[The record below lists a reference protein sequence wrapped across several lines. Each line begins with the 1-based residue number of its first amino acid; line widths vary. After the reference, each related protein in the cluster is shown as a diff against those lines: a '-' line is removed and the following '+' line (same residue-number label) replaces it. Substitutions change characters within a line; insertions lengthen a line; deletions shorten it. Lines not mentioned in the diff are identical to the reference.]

1 MTRGLIGRKIGMSRV
16 YKDNGD
22 MVPVTVI
29 EVGPCSVSQ
38 VKTPEKDGYYAVQL
52 AYGDVKEKNLTKP
65 EVEHLKKNGITPK
78 RHLKEFRLEGD
89 APSIGSTINIAD
101 VFKELD
107 DIKVT
112 GTTKGKG
119 FQGVVKKYGFHGGP
133 QAHGSRFHRHPGS
146 SGANS
151 TPSRIF
157 KGVKRP
163 GRMGAIQ
170 KSVKTLKIMKI
181 FINENIILVSGS
193 VPGSNK
199 SLVTI
204 EKV

>member
-1 MTRGLIGRKIGMSRV
+1 MTTGLIGRKIGMTRV

-52 AYGDVKEKNLTKP
+52 AYGDVKEKNLSKP
-65 EVEHLKKNGITPK
+65 EIEHLKKNGIAPK
-78 RHLKEFRLEGD
+78 RHLKEFKINGD
-89 APSIGSTINIAD
+89 APQVGATINLTD

-107 DIKVT
+107 NIKVT
-112 GTTKGKG
+112 GKTKGKG
-119 FQGVVKKYGFHGGP
+119 FQGVVKRFGYAGGP
-133 QAHGSRFHRHPGS
+133 AAHGSRFHRHPGS
-146 SGANS
+146 SGAGS

-163 GRMGAIQ
+163 GRMGGTQ
-170 KSVKTLKIMKI
+170 KSVKELKIVKI
-181 FINENIILVSGS
+181 FTDENIILVSGS

>member
-1 MTRGLIGRKIGMSRV
+1 MTTGLIGRKIGMSRV

-29 EVGPCSVSQ
+29 QVGPCSVSQ

-52 AYGDVKEKNLTKP
+52 AYGDVKEKNLSKP
-65 EVEHLKKNGITPK
+65 EMEHLKKNGISPK
-78 RHLKEFRLEGD
+78 RHLKEFKIDGD
-89 APSIGSTINIAD
+89 APALGSTISVTD

-107 DIKVT
+107 NIKVT

-119 FQGVVKKYGFHGGP
+119 FQGVVKRFGHAGGP

-163 GRMGAIQ
+163 GRMGSIQ
-170 KSVKTLKIMKI
+170 KTVKELKIVKI
-181 FINENIILVSGS
+181 FTDENIILVSGS

-199 SLVTI
+199 SLVTV